1 MAWLKDRLR
10 RCEPAPAVGDRRLA
24 PCPAGQPP
32 GAGEQQPDP
41 SMAPDILY
49 GCRRPPGCPPALPGR
64 VADAH
69 ACHAAHA
76 HALCDGVGSGEGC
89 PCHAAL
95 AMPLL
100 FLCLPWLTLHGALL
114 LLPSVPS
121 AQRPA
126 CPQPSAP
133 APAPWVQPPPALPLA
148 RLSSVLSALDP
159 NTDTGE
165 VPLTPL
171 ILICTVGTRLSEH
184 SRPNFGRSQREF
196 ERRGKIINCG

>member
-121 AQRPA
+121 AQRAPSPA
-126 CPQPSAP
+126 PQPSALGAAAPCP
-133 APAPWVQPPPALPLA
+133 APGPALV
-148 RLSSVLSALDP
+148 R
-159 NTDTGE
+159 
-165 VPLTPL
+165 
-171 ILICTVGTRLSEH
+171 TVSPGPKHRYRGSTFNPPYIDMH
-184 SRPNFGRSQREF
+184 GWHPT
-196 ERRGKIINCG
+196 ERTLKAELWQKPERI